1 MGDMDDL
8 FLSLYPWRKV
18 VKIMNKNEKVIQERD
33 RMNIVHALSILIRI
47 RELCLK
53 ISPDNLFVQAIDVVL
68 EYIFEMSILE
78 NLKEKNAGG
87 DLVDQD

>member
-1 MGDMDDL
+1 ME
-8 FLSLYPWRKV
+8 
-18 VKIMNKNEKVIQERD
+18 KIEQTEKVIQERD
-33 RMNIVHALSILIRI
+33 RMSIVHALSILIRI
-47 RELCLK
+47 REICLS

-87 DLVDQD
+87 DLDDQD